1 VKIIIWQGFRFRK
14 ERREGKRRERRE
26 KGGKRRREKRRK
38 KEGKNIQKGRQIMYT
53 GVRENNNQKHER
65 RRPKCGISN
74 EETVNPHEES
84 ISNSPENQGADRP
97 SRKKADIPR
106 GSGNSGAGHA
116 DTTVREFPYG
126 VYSAGKY
133 G

>member
-1 VKIIIWQGFRFRK
+1 M
-14 ERREGKRRERRE
+14 ERE
-26 KGGKRRREKRRK
+26 KGKRRK

-116 DTTVREFPYG
+116 DTTV
-126 VYSAGKY
+126 
-133 G
+133 